1 VVGWTSVPGQRARA
15 PVSVCGQRRG
25 AGTADG
31 GQLRAVRDARLP
43 GGDHP
48 ARAPGYRCAGVP
60 VTREE
65 IRRLIDGPEAP
76 GWDERDAALLR
87 VVDELD
93 ATSGLSDATWALL
106 RARFDDRQ
114 LIEIPVVV
122 GNYKLV
128 AYLLNSLQI
137 QPPDDLPRLPPT
149 IAGER

>member
-1 VVGWTSVPGQRARA
+1 
-15 PVSVCGQRRG
+15 
-25 AGTADG
+25 
-31 GQLRAVRDARLP
+31 L
-43 GGDHP
+43 
-48 ARAPGYRCAGVP
+48 
-60 VTREE
+60 
-65 IRRLIDGPEAP
+65 
-76 GWDERDAALLR
+76 DERDAALLR